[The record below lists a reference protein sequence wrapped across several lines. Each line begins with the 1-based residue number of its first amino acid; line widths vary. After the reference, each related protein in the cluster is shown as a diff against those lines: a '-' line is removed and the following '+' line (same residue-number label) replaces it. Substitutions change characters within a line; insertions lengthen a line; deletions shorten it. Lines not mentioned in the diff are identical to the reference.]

1 MIRRTIANVAQGV
14 HIMADR
20 TTSKGQ
26 RGNTGSASGQKQR
39 SPTSMPH
46 TGSRVDPSH
55 SVQQQRLDRSK
66 QSGALSKSSGVKR
79 GRR

>member
-1 MIRRTIANVAQGV
+1 
-14 HIMADR
+14 MADR
-20 TTSKGQ
+20 TNSKGQ
-26 RGNTGSASGQKQR
+26 RGNTSSASGQKQR
-39 SPTSMPH
+39 SPTSTPH

-55 SVQQQRLDRSK
+55 AVRQQRLDRSK

>member
-1 MIRRTIANVAQGV
+1 
-14 HIMADR
+14 MADR

-39 SPTSMPH
+39 SPTSTPH
-46 TGSRVDPSH
+46 AGSRGDPSH
-55 SVQQQRLDRSK
+55 TMRQQRLDRSK

>member
-1 MIRRTIANVAQGV
+1 
-14 HIMADR
+14 
-20 TTSKGQ
+20 
-26 RGNTGSASGQKQR
+26 
-39 SPTSMPH
+39 MPH
-46 TGSRVDPSH
+46 SGSRVDPSH